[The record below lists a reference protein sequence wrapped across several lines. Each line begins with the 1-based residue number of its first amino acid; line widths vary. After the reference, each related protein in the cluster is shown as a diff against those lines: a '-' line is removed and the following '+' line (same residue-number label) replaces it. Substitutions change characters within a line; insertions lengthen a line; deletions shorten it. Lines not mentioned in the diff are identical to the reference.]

1 MHSFFFLFSV
11 YFLNLDVILKYEQQ
25 IERNLLMVEL
35 NEKDLCLEIREYL
48 TWDNSV
54 KNVFEDIHNEIK
66 DWYENNLDD
75 INENDAERDEM
86 ENCGRFLDTINN
98 MGKDLTRDLKVAILK
113 NIMEHWEMVMYRNY
127 CNSSIFDDD
136 VIREGIYQTIE
147 DEFNFDA
154 REM

>member
-1 MHSFFFLFSV
+1 
-11 YFLNLDVILKYEQQ
+11 
-25 IERNLLMVEL
+25 MVEL

-54 KNVFEDIHNEIK
+54 KYVFEDIHQEIK

-75 INENDAERDEM
+75 INENDDNLDEM
-86 ENCGRFLDTINN
+86 KNCGRFLDTINN
-98 MGKDLTRDLKVAILK
+98 MGNDLTRDFKVAILK

-127 CNSSIFDDD
+127 GNSSIFDDD

-147 DEFNFDA
+147 EEFNFDA

>member
-1 MHSFFFLFSV
+1 
-11 YFLNLDVILKYEQQ
+11 
-25 IERNLLMVEL
+25 MVEL
-35 NEKDLCLEIREYL
+35 NEKDLCIEIREYL

-98 MGKDLTRDLKVAILK
+98 MGKDLTRDFKVAILK

-147 DEFNFDA
+147 ERFNFDA

>member
-1 MHSFFFLFSV
+1 
-11 YFLNLDVILKYEQQ
+11 
-25 IERNLLMVEL
+25 MVEL

-54 KNVFEDIHNEIK
+54 KYVFEDIHREIK
-66 DWYENNLDD
+66 DWYENNLED
-75 INENDAERDEM
+75 IDENDNNLDEM
-86 ENCGRFLDTINN
+86 ENCRQFLDTINN
-98 MGKDLTRDLKVAILK
+98 MGKDLTRDFKVAILK

-127 CNSSIFDDD
+127 GKSSIFDDD

-147 DEFNFDA
+147 EEFNFDA

>member
-1 MHSFFFLFSV
+1 
-11 YFLNLDVILKYEQQ
+11 
-25 IERNLLMVEL
+25 MVEL

-54 KNVFEDIHNEIK
+54 KYVFEDIHQEIK
-66 DWYENNLDD
+66 DWYENNLED
-75 INENDAERDEM
+75 IDENDNNLDEM

-98 MGKDLTRDLKVAILK
+98 MGKDLTRDFKVAILK

-127 CNSSIFDDD
+127 GKSSIFDDD

>member
-1 MHSFFFLFSV
+1 
-11 YFLNLDVILKYEQQ
+11 
-25 IERNLLMVEL
+25 MVEL

-98 MGKDLTRDLKVAILK
+98 MGKDLTRDFKVAILK

-147 DEFNFDA
+147 ERFNFDA

>member
-1 MHSFFFLFSV
+1 
-11 YFLNLDVILKYEQQ
+11 
-25 IERNLLMVEL
+25 MVEL

-54 KNVFEDIHNEIK
+54 KYVFEDIHKEIK
-66 DWYENNLDD
+66 DWYENNLED
-75 INENDAERDEM
+75 IDENDNNLDKM

-98 MGKDLTRDLKVAILK
+98 MGKDLTREFKVAILK

-127 CNSSIFDDD
+127 GKSSIFDDD

-147 DEFNFDA
+147 EEFNFDA

>member
-1 MHSFFFLFSV
+1 
-11 YFLNLDVILKYEQQ
+11 
-25 IERNLLMVEL
+25 MVEL

-54 KNVFEDIHNEIK
+54 KYVFEDIHQEIK
-66 DWYENNLDD
+66 DWYENNLED
-75 INENDAERDEM
+75 IDENDDNLDEM

-98 MGKDLTRDLKVAILK
+98 MGKDLTRDFKVAILK

-127 CNSSIFDDD
+127 GKSSIFDDD

-147 DEFNFDA
+147 ERFNFDA

>member
-1 MHSFFFLFSV
+1 
-11 YFLNLDVILKYEQQ
+11 
-25 IERNLLMVEL
+25 MVEL

-54 KNVFEDIHNEIK
+54 KYVFEDIHKEIK
-66 DWYENNLDD
+66 DWYEHNLEDIDENDNNL
-75 INENDAERDEM
+75 DEM

-98 MGKDLTRDLKVAILK
+98 MGKDLTREFKVAILK

-127 CNSSIFDDD
+127 GKSSIFDDD

-147 DEFNFDA
+147 EEFNFDA

>member
-1 MHSFFFLFSV
+1 
-11 YFLNLDVILKYEQQ
+11 
-25 IERNLLMVEL
+25 MVEL

-54 KNVFEDIHNEIK
+54 KYVFEDIHKEIK

-86 ENCGRFLDTINN
+86 ENCGRFLDIINN
-98 MGKDLTRDLKVAILK
+98 MGKDLTKDLKVAILK

-127 CNSSIFDDD
+127 GKSSIFDDD

-147 DEFNFDA
+147 EEFNFDA

>member
-1 MHSFFFLFSV
+1 
-11 YFLNLDVILKYEQQ
+11 
-25 IERNLLMVEL
+25 MVEL

-54 KNVFEDIHNEIK
+54 KYVFEDIHQEIK
-66 DWYENNLDD
+66 DWYENNLED
-75 INENDAERDEM
+75 IDENDTELDKM

-98 MGKDLTRDLKVAILK
+98 MGKDLTREFKVAILK

-147 DEFNFDA
+147 EEFNFNA

>member
-1 MHSFFFLFSV
+1 
-11 YFLNLDVILKYEQQ
+11 
-25 IERNLLMVEL
+25 MVEL

-66 DWYENNLDD
+66 DWYENNLED
-75 INENDAERDEM
+75 IDENDAERDEM

-98 MGKDLTRDLKVAILK
+98 MGKDLTREFKVAILK

-147 DEFNFDA
+147 EEFNFDA

>member
-1 MHSFFFLFSV
+1 
-11 YFLNLDVILKYEQQ
+11 
-25 IERNLLMVEL
+25 MVEL

-75 INENDAERDEM
+75 INENDVERDEM

-98 MGKDLTRDLKVAILK
+98 MGKDLTRDFKVAILK

>member
-1 MHSFFFLFSV
+1 
-11 YFLNLDVILKYEQQ
+11 
-25 IERNLLMVEL
+25 MVEL

-66 DWYENNLDD
+66 DWYENNLED
-75 INENDAERDEM
+75 IDENDDNLDEM
-86 ENCGRFLDTINN
+86 ENCERFLDTINN
-98 MGKDLTRDLKVAILK
+98 MGNDLTRDFKVAILK

-147 DEFNFDA
+147 ERFNFDA

>member
-1 MHSFFFLFSV
+1 
-11 YFLNLDVILKYEQQ
+11 
-25 IERNLLMVEL
+25 MVEL

-54 KNVFEDIHNEIK
+54 KYVFEDIHQEIK
-66 DWYENNLDD
+66 DWYENNLED
-75 INENDAERDEM
+75 IDENDENDNNLDEM
-86 ENCGRFLDTINN
+86 KNCGRFLDTINN
-98 MGKDLTRDLKVAILK
+98 MGKDLTREFKVAILK

-147 DEFNFDA
+147 EEFNFDA

>member
-1 MHSFFFLFSV
+1 
-11 YFLNLDVILKYEQQ
+11 
-25 IERNLLMVEL
+25 MVEL

-54 KNVFEDIHNEIK
+54 KYVFEEIHQEIK
-66 DWYENNLDD
+66 DWYEINLDD
-75 INENDAERDEM
+75 INENDVTPDEM
-86 ENCGRFLDTINN
+86 EECGKFLDAINK
-98 MGKDLTRDLKVAILK
+98 MGNDLKRELKVAILK

-127 CNSSIFDDD
+127 CKSSIFDDD

-154 REM
+154 REK

>member
-1 MHSFFFLFSV
+1 
-11 YFLNLDVILKYEQQ
+11 
-25 IERNLLMVEL
+25 MVEL

-54 KNVFEDIHNEIK
+54 KYVFEDIHREIK
-66 DWYENNLDD
+66 DWYENNLED
-75 INENDAERDEM
+75 INENDDNLDEM

-98 MGKDLTRDLKVAILK
+98 MGNDLTRDFKVAILK

-147 DEFNFDA
+147 EEFNFDA

>member
-1 MHSFFFLFSV
+1 
-11 YFLNLDVILKYEQQ
+11 
-25 IERNLLMVEL
+25 MVEL

-54 KNVFEDIHNEIK
+54 KHVFEDIHQEIK
-66 DWYENNLDD
+66 DWYENNLED
-75 INENDAERDEM
+75 IDENDNNLDEM

-98 MGKDLTRDLKVAILK
+98 MGNDLTRDFKVAILK
-113 NIMEHWEMVMYRNY
+113 NIMEHWDMVMYKNY
-127 CNSSIFDDD
+127 DKSSIFDDD

>member
-1 MHSFFFLFSV
+1 
-11 YFLNLDVILKYEQQ
+11 
-25 IERNLLMVEL
+25 MVEL

-54 KNVFEDIHNEIK
+54 KYVFEDIHQEIK
-66 DWYENNLDD
+66 DWYENNLED
-75 INENDAERDEM
+75 IDENDENDNNLDEM
-86 ENCGRFLDTINN
+86 KNCGRFLDTINN
-98 MGKDLTRDLKVAILK
+98 MGKDLTREFKVAILK

-127 CNSSIFDDD
+127 GKSSIFDDD

-147 DEFNFDA
+147 EEFNFDA

>member
-1 MHSFFFLFSV
+1 
-11 YFLNLDVILKYEQQ
+11 
-25 IERNLLMVEL
+25 MVEL

-66 DWYENNLDD
+66 DWYENNLD
-75 INENDAERDEM
+75 ENDDNLDEM

-98 MGKDLTRDLKVAILK
+98 MGKDLTRDFKVAILK

-127 CNSSIFDDD
+127 GKSSIFDDD

-147 DEFNFDA
+147 EEFNFDA

>member
-1 MHSFFFLFSV
+1 
-11 YFLNLDVILKYEQQ
+11 
-25 IERNLLMVEL
+25 MVEL

-54 KNVFEDIHNEIK
+54 KYVFEDIHNEIK

-75 INENDAERDEM
+75 INENDVERDEM

-98 MGKDLTRDLKVAILK
+98 MGKDLTREFKVAILK

-147 DEFNFDA
+147 EEFNFDA

>member
-1 MHSFFFLFSV
+1 
-11 YFLNLDVILKYEQQ
+11 
-25 IERNLLMVEL
+25 MVKL

-54 KNVFEDIHNEIK
+54 KYVFEDIHKEIK
-66 DWYENNLDD
+66 DWYENNLED
-75 INENDAERDEM
+75 IDENDDNLDEM

-98 MGKDLTRDLKVAILK
+98 MGKDLTRDFKVAILK

-147 DEFNFDA
+147 ERFNFDA

>member
-1 MHSFFFLFSV
+1 
-11 YFLNLDVILKYEQQ
+11 
-25 IERNLLMVEL
+25 MVEL

-54 KNVFEDIHNEIK
+54 KYVFEDIHQEIK
-66 DWYENNLDD
+66 DWYENNLED
-75 INENDAERDEM
+75 IDENDNNLDEM

-98 MGKDLTRDLKVAILK
+98 MGKDLTRDFKVAILK

-127 CNSSIFDDD
+127 GKSSIFDDD

-147 DEFNFDA
+147 EEFNFDA

>member
-1 MHSFFFLFSV
+1 
-11 YFLNLDVILKYEQQ
+11 
-25 IERNLLMVEL
+25 MVEL

-54 KNVFEDIHNEIK
+54 KHVFEDIHQEIK
-66 DWYENNLDD
+66 DWYENNLED
-75 INENDAERDEM
+75 IDENDNNLDEM

-98 MGKDLTRDLKVAILK
+98 MGNDLTRDFKVAILK

-127 CNSSIFDDD
+127 GESSIFDDD

-147 DEFNFDA
+147 EEFNFDA

>member
-1 MHSFFFLFSV
+1 
-11 YFLNLDVILKYEQQ
+11 
-25 IERNLLMVEL
+25 MVEL
-35 NEKDLCLEIREYL
+35 NEKDLCLEIHEYL

-75 INENDAERDEM
+75 INENDVERDEM

-98 MGKDLTRDLKVAILK
+98 MGKDLTRDFKVAILK

-147 DEFNFDA
+147 ERFNFDA

>member
-1 MHSFFFLFSV
+1 
-11 YFLNLDVILKYEQQ
+11 
-25 IERNLLMVEL
+25 MVEL

-75 INENDAERDEM
+75 INENDVERDEM

-98 MGKDLTRDLKVAILK
+98 MGKDLTRDFKVAILK

-147 DEFNFDA
+147 EEFNFDA

>member
-1 MHSFFFLFSV
+1 
-11 YFLNLDVILKYEQQ
+11 
-25 IERNLLMVEL
+25 MVEL

-54 KNVFEDIHNEIK
+54 KYVFEDIHQEIK
-66 DWYENNLDD
+66 DWYENSLEN
-75 INENDAERDEM
+75 INENDDNLDEM
-86 ENCGRFLDTINN
+86 ENCGRFLDAINN
-98 MGKDLTRDLKVAILK
+98 MGNDLTRDFKVAILK

-127 CNSSIFDDD
+127 GKSSIFDDD

-147 DEFNFDA
+147 EEFNFDA

>member
-1 MHSFFFLFSV
+1 
-11 YFLNLDVILKYEQQ
+11 
-25 IERNLLMVEL
+25 MVEL

-54 KNVFEDIHNEIK
+54 KYVFEDIHKEIK
-66 DWYENNLDD
+66 DWYENNLED
-75 INENDAERDEM
+75 IDENDDNLDEM

-98 MGKDLTRDLKVAILK
+98 MGKDLTRDFKVAILK

-127 CNSSIFDDD
+127 GKSSIFDDD

-147 DEFNFDA
+147 EEFNFDA

>member
-1 MHSFFFLFSV
+1 
-11 YFLNLDVILKYEQQ
+11 
-25 IERNLLMVEL
+25 MVEL

-54 KNVFEDIHNEIK
+54 KCVFEDIHNEIK
-66 DWYENNLDD
+66 DWYENNLED
-75 INENDAERDEM
+75 IDENDDNLDEM

-98 MGKDLTRDLKVAILK
+98 MGKDLTRDFKVAILK

-127 CNSSIFDDD
+127 GESSIFDDD

-147 DEFNFDA
+147 ERFNFDA

>member
-1 MHSFFFLFSV
+1 
-11 YFLNLDVILKYEQQ
+11 
-25 IERNLLMVEL
+25 MVEL

-54 KNVFEDIHNEIK
+54 KYVFEDIHQEIK

-75 INENDAERDEM
+75 INENDVERDEM

-98 MGKDLTRDLKVAILK
+98 MGKDLTREFKVAILK

-127 CNSSIFDDD
+127 GKSSIFDDD